1 MRKNYPNDYQ
11 ATLSTNSRGKVVEKY
26 VYKGDYFALEPE
38 ELWKKSRIP
47 AAAGAALLAAV
58 YFLTGFTGGE
68 SGRLWYVVLPYMAGM
83 LPAAFLAAG
92 AWRVLRAPWRMKRE
106 EKDHSWLRLRSMT
119 ALLTACSGL
128 TFIGQAIF
136 LVFAK
141 NRPTT
146 EWIFFLL
153 QAVTLTGCCIYMRWI
168 VEKCRKIGKISADSC
183 SP

>member
-68 SGRLWYVVLPYMAGM
+68 SGRL
-83 LPAAFLAAG
+83 
-92 AWRVLRAPWRMKRE
+92 
-106 EKDHSWLRLRSMT
+106 
-119 ALLTACSGL
+119 
-128 TFIGQAIF
+128 
-136 LVFAK
+136 
-141 NRPTT
+141 
-146 EWIFFLL
+146 
-153 QAVTLTGCCIYMRWI
+153 
-168 VEKCRKIGKISADSC
+168 
-183 SP
+183 